1 MWVSSLPKWQQLSA
15 RQMYG
20 GLLPKCRSWTLNSF
34 ISFSF
39 HWKEEHKMK
48 RIGKIVNQ
56 LLAELTLR
64 DLMLCCCFLN
74 KSFVSFPRIK
84 APHIANI
91 IARVALD
98 QNMSSVL
105 NLCYIYKSEVFWW
118 YKKGINS
125 SFYQKCLWKKK
136 SRLPTLYFRNITGL
150 EVPASWRDS
159 FKKEPFVT
167 TSYFLWVKSSSICT
181 FQMFRSETF

>member
-48 RIGKIVNQ
+48 WIGKIVNQ

-136 SRLPTLYFRNITGL
+136 SRLPTLYFWNITGL

-159 FKKEPFVT
+159 FKKRA
-167 TSYFLWVKSSSICT
+167 ICNNKLLPL
-181 FQMFRSETF
+181 S